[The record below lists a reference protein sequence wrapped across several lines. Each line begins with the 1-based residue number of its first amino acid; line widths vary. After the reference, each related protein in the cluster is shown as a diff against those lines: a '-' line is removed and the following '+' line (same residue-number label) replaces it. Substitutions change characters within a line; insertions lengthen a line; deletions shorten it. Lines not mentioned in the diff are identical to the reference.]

1 MISEQER
8 QRILEYLNATS
19 KSPVKKRRV
28 RAITV
33 NPASRW
39 LPKIRIEVGRRYAD
53 LEPGAPVEEV
63 LAIFESVSFLVCT
76 KTRGAGV
83 GAPFFFS
90 REDVRKIEY
99 DDPPAASTS

>member
-1 MISEQER
+1 MISESER
-8 QRILEYLNATS
+8 QQIFEYLNATS
-19 KSPVKKRRV
+19 KTPVKPKRV

-53 LEPGAPVEEV
+53 LEPGAPAEEV

-76 KTRGAGV
+76 RTRGAGV
-83 GAPFFFS
+83 GAPYFFS
-90 REDVRKIEY
+90 REDVRRIEY
-99 DDPPAASTS
+99 DDQPTEPSS